1 MKIDGNRPSLD
12 HAALQRL
19 ERAAA
24 DASKQA
30 TTAAKASSG
39 DTVQV
44 SADAALANN
53 TIRAVHDAPEV
64 RGHLVE
70 RMRALLAS
78 GELGNDAGQ
87 LADSLIATMTEK
99 TGISDTK

>member
-1 MKIDGNRPSLD
+1 MKIDSNRPSLD

-24 DASKQA
+24 EAPKQA
-30 TTAAKASSG
+30 TAGKAAG

-44 SADAALANN
+44 SADAALAHDAVKAASESPD
-53 TIRAVHDAPEV
+53 IRAD
-64 RGHLVE
+64 LVE

-78 GELGNDAGQ
+78 GELGSDAGA
-87 LADSLIATMTEK
+87 LADSLIDSMIDKTGGTEK
-99 TGISDTK
+99 K

>member
-1 MKIDGNRPSLD
+1 MKIDSNRPNLD

-30 TTAAKASSG
+30 PAGKAAPE
-39 DTVQV
+39 DTVEL
-44 SADAALANN
+44 SADAALASDAVKAVKESPD
-53 TIRAVHDAPEV
+53 IRADV
-64 RGHLVE
+64 VE

-78 GELGNDAGQ
+78 GELGSDAGA
-87 LADSLIATMTEK
+87 LADSLIDSMIDKAQGPAK
-99 TGISDTK
+99 K

>member
-1 MKIDGNRPSLD
+1 MKIDSNRPSLD

-24 DASKQA
+24 EAPKQA
-30 TTAAKASSG
+30 TAGKAASG

-44 SADAALANN
+44 SADAALANDAVKAASESPD
-53 TIRAVHDAPEV
+53 IRAD
-64 RGHLVE
+64 LVE

-78 GELGNDAGQ
+78 GELGSDAGA
-87 LADSLIATMTEK
+87 LADSLIDSMIDKTGGTEK
-99 TGISDTK
+99 K